1 MKHTSGKEDKVVEG
15 GNNCKEGGDDFI
27 GKQDGEKDDHDKDLD
42 VQADN
47 RSEAVNK
54 KEQEGKKRKAFSK
67 EKVERAKR

>member
-1 MKHTSGKEDKVVEG
+1 MKHTFGKEDKVVEG

-27 GKQDGEKDDHDKDLD
+27 GKQDGEKDDHNKDLD

-54 KEQEGKKRKAFSK
+54 KDKKAKERKAFSK
-67 EKVERAKR
+67 EKVERAKW